1 MCAYVATATTSSIV
15 FALVKPDNIRTKPAL
30 AVMITTS
37 LAVKLSTKLQIMTG
51 VKSKT
56 MMNGVISIRAASVI
70 DEEGNMCTFRS
81 PEMSS

>member
-1 MCAYVATATTSSIV
+1 MRAYVATATTSSI
-15 FALVKPDNIRTKPAL
+15 FLALVKLDNVRTKPAL
-30 AVMITTS
+30 AAMITTS

-70 DEEGNMCTFRS
+70 DDGRNMCTFGS